1 MLKNYFKIAL
11 RNLVKNKVFSFIN
24 IFGLAVGLAT
34 CLLIM
39 LYVFD
44 ELSYD
49 KHHKNKEQLYRVAT
63 ESNGDKWAG
72 SPAPFAQGLK
82 KDFAEIEQVARFI
95 KFPNI
100 DKMLL
105 KNAKNN
111 SQFYETN
118 GYYIDADFFRI
129 FTYDFKYG
137 NQDALNQPNTLVI
150 SEAIAKKL
158 FGNDNPIDKV
168 INVEIPY
175 GKLDYTVKGVFK
187 NTQHKSH
194 INAHFFLSMENG
206 DIGQWVKQQTN
217 WNNNSIF
224 HTYLKLK
231 AGTNVAAFEAKLTPF
246 LQRNG
251 GADLKAAGVS
261 KSLFLQPVQDI
272 YLKSA
277 IGYEISANG
286 SMTYLYIFGAI
297 AAFVLLIACINFM
310 NLSTARSEKRAKE
323 VGVRKAM
330 GAKKAAL
337 IWQFLGESLIMS
349 LFALFVSIVLLVSAL
364 PVFNAFIQKNIDL
377 FQNPALV
384 LWIAGI
390 TIFTGLLSGL
400 YPAVYLSSF
409 KPISVLKGKMATGMS
424 ALFIRKGLVVFQ
436 FAVSISLII
445 VAVVIWQQLN
455 LIRNTDL
462 GFNKSQQLILP
473 FQSRTSA
480 NNYTALKNEI
490 LAQSN
495 VLSATSGS
503 SYPGIGLLEDFLL
516 YAEGKTLNDKVDVGF
531 VRANDDYI
539 ETLGY
544 KILYGRGFSK
554 NMATDSNTIILNEA
568 AIKQLG
574 YDPETAVGRKVYYEA
589 DNKQFSKEIVGIMKD
604 FNYQSLH
611 NAIAPYGV
619 IRLSSDQQPS
629 YFITTIREGN
639 AQNTIAAIEKIWKKI
654 NPETPFE
661 FTFLDREFQK
671 SYEKEERTAGIII
684 YFTIIA
690 IFIACLGLFG
700 LATFT
705 AEQRTKEIGI
715 RKVLGASVV
724 SIITLLSKDFLTLV
738 LISCLAAFPLGY
750 WAMSKW
756 LQDFAYRVDITWTIF
771 ALSGFTTTLIAL
783 LTVGYQAIKA
793 ALMNPVKSL
802 KAD

>member
-1 MLKNYFKIAL
+1 MLRNYLKIAW
-11 RNLVKNKVFSFIN
+11 RNLINNKVFSFIN

-39 LYVFD
+39 LYIFD

-49 KHHKNKEQLYRVAT
+49 KHHKDKDQLYRVVLQA
-63 ESNGDKWAG
+63 NGEKWAG
-72 SPAPFAQGLK
+72 SPAPFAQGLR
-82 KDFAEIEQVARFI
+82 KDFAEIEQVARFL

-105 KNAKNN
+105 KNEKNN
-111 SQFYETN
+111 RQFYETN
-118 GYYIDADFFRI
+118 GCYVDDDFFRI

-150 SEAIAKKL
+150 SETIAKKL

-175 GKLDYTVKGVFK
+175 GKLNYTVKGVFK

-231 AGTNVAAFEAKLTPF
+231 QGTNPIAFEAKLTPF

-251 GADLKAAGVS
+251 GADLKAARIS
-261 KSLFLQPVQDI
+261 KTLLLQPVKDI
-272 YLKSA
+272 YLKSS
-277 IGYEISANG
+277 IGYEVSANG
-286 SMTYLYIFGAI
+286 SMIYLYIFGAI
-297 AAFVLLIACINFM
+297 AAFLLLIACINFM

-337 IWQFLGESLIMS
+337 IWQFLGESLMLSIM
-349 LFALFVSIVLLVSAL
+349 ALLVALLMLILVL
-364 PVFNAFIQKNIDL
+364 PVFNELTQKNTQL
-377 FQNPALV
+377 FQNPSLV
-384 LWIAGI
+384 FWIGGI
-390 TIFTGLLSGL
+390 TLFTGLLSGL

-409 KPISVLKGKMATGMS
+409 KPILMLKGKITTGMS

-436 FAVSISLII
+436 FAISISLI
-445 VAVVIWQQLN
+445 VAAIVIWQQLN
-455 LIRNTDL
+455 LIRNADV
-462 GFNKSQQLILP
+462 GFKKNQQLILP
-473 FQSRTSA
+473 FQSRASA

-490 LAQSN
+490 LTHSN
-495 VLSATSGS
+495 VISATSGS
-503 SYPGIGLLEDFLL
+503 SYPGIELLEDFLF

-544 KILYGRGFSK
+544 KILHGRGLSK
-554 NMATDSNTIILNEA
+554 NMAADSNTIILNES

-574 YDPETAVGRKVYYEA
+574 YDPKTAIGKKVYYET
-589 DNKQFSKEIVGIMKD
+589 DNKQFSKEIVGILKD
-604 FNYQSLH
+604 FNYRSLH
-611 NAIAPYGV
+611 NAIAPYGI
-619 IRLSSDQQPS
+619 IRLGSDQQPS
-629 YFITTIREGN
+629 YFIATIREDN
-639 AQNTIAAIEKIWKKI
+639 ATNTIAAIEKIWKKI

-661 FTFLDREFQK
+661 FTFLDQEFQR

-715 RKVLGASVV
+715 RKVLGASVI
-724 SIITLLSKDFLTLV
+724 SITSLLSKDFLKLV
-738 LISCLAAFPLGY
+738 FISFLIAFPMGY

-756 LQDFAYRVDITWTIF
+756 LRNFAYQIDIDWSIF
-771 ALSGFTTTLIAL
+771 ALAGLTTTLIAVF
-783 LTVGYQAIKA
+783 TVSFQAIKA
-793 ALMNPVKSL
+793 ALVNPVKSL
-802 KAD
+802 KSE

>member
-1 MLKNYFKIAL
+1 MLRNYLKIAL
-11 RNLVKNKVFSFIN
+11 RNLLKNKTFSFIN

-49 KHHKNKEQLYRVAT
+49 KHHKDKDQLYRVAL
-63 ESNGDKWAG
+63 EVNGEKWAG

-82 KDFAEIEQVARFI
+82 KDFAEIEQLARFI

-105 KNAKNN
+105 KNQKNN
-111 SQFYETN
+111 RQFYETN
-118 GYYIDADFFRI
+118 GYYVDADFFKL

-137 NQDALNQPNTLVI
+137 NQNALNQPNTLVI
-150 SEAIAKKL
+150 SETVANKL
-158 FGNDNPIDKV
+158 FGNDNPIDKI

-175 GKLDYTVKGVFK
+175 GKLNYTVKGVFK
-187 NTQHKSH
+187 NTQQKSH

-231 AGTNVAAFEAKLTPF
+231 SGTNVAAFEAKLTPF

-251 GADLKAAGVS
+251 GADLKAAKVS
-261 KSLFLQPVQDI
+261 KTLFLQPVQDI

-277 IGYEISANG
+277 IGYEISTNG

-297 AAFVLLIACINFM
+297 AAFLLLIACINFM

-337 IWQFLGESLIMS
+337 VWQFLGESLIMS
-349 LFALFVSIVLLVSAL
+349 LIALLVSIVLLISIL
-364 PVFNAFIQKNIDL
+364 PAFNAFTQKDIIL
-377 FQNPALV
+377 FQNRALV

-390 TIFTGLLSGL
+390 TTLTGLLSGL

-409 KPISVLKGKMATGMS
+409 NSISVLKGKMATGIS

-436 FAVSISLII
+436 FAISISLII

-480 NNYTALKNEI
+480 TNYTALKNE
-490 LAQSN
+490 LLTHSN
-495 VLSATSGS
+495 VISATSGS
-503 SYPGIGLLEDFLL
+503 SYPGIELLEDHLF

-544 KILYGRGFSK
+544 KILYGRSLAQ
-554 NMATDSNTIILNEA
+554 NMAADSNTIILNEA

-574 YDPETAVGRKVYYEA
+574 YNPKTAVGKKVYYEV
-589 DNKQFSKEIVGIMKD
+589 NNQQLSKEIVGIVKN
-604 FNYQSLH
+604 FNYRSLH
-611 NAIAPYGV
+611 NAIAPYGI

-629 YFITTIREGN
+629 YFIATIREGN
-639 AQNTIAAIEKIWKKI
+639 AKNTIAAVEKIWKKI

-661 FTFLDREFQK
+661 FTFLDQEFQK
-671 SYEKEERTAGIII
+671 SYEKEERTAGIIA

-690 IFIACLGLFG
+690 IFVACLGLFG

-715 RKVLGASVV
+715 RKVLGASVM
-724 SIITLLSKDFLTLV
+724 SITTLLSKDFLKLV
-738 LISCLAAFPLGY
+738 LISCLAAFPIGY
-750 WAMSKW
+750 WAMNKW
-756 LQDFAYRVDITWTIF
+756 LQDFAYRIDITWNIF
-771 ALSGFTTTLIAL
+771 ALAGFATALIAL
-783 LTVGYQAIKA
+783 LTVSYQAIKA

-802 KAD
+802 KSD

>member
-1 MLKNYFKIAL
+1 
-11 RNLVKNKVFSFIN
+11 
-24 IFGLAVGLAT
+24 
-34 CLLIM
+34 M
-39 LYVFD
+39 LYIFD
-44 ELSYD
+44 EVSYD
-49 KHHKNKEQLYRVAT
+49 KHHKDKNQLYRVAL
-63 ESNGDKWAG
+63 EVNGEKWAG

-82 KDFAEIEQVARFI
+82 NDFAEIEQVARFI

-105 KNAKNN
+105 KNQKNN
-111 SQFYETN
+111 RQFYETN
-118 GYYIDADFFRI
+118 GYYVDADFFKL
-129 FTYDFKYG
+129 FTYDFKHG
-137 NQDALNQPNTLVI
+137 NQNALNQPNTLVI
-150 SEAIAKKL
+150 SETVANKL
-158 FGNDNPIDKV
+158 FGNDNPIDKI

-231 AGTNVAAFEAKLTPF
+231 SGTNVAAFEAKLTPF

-251 GADLKAAGVS
+251 GADLKAAKVS
-261 KSLFLQPVQDI
+261 KTLFLQPVQDI

-277 IGYEISANG
+277 IGYEVSANG
-286 SMTYLYIFGAI
+286 SMIYLYIFGAI
-297 AAFVLLIACINFM
+297 AAFLLLIACINFM

-330 GAKKAAL
+330 GAKKASL
-337 IWQFLGESLIMS
+337 VWQFLGESLIMS
-349 LFALFVSIVLLVSAL
+349 LIALLVSIVLLISIL
-364 PVFNAFIQKNIDL
+364 PAFNAFTQKNIIL
-377 FQNPALV
+377 FQNRALV

-390 TIFTGLLSGL
+390 TTLTGLLSGL

-409 KPISVLKGKMATGMS
+409 NSISVLKGKMATGMS

-436 FAVSISLII
+436 FAISISLII

-455 LIRNTDL
+455 LVRNTDL
-462 GFNKSQQLILP
+462 GFKKSQQLILP

-480 NNYTALKNEI
+480 TNYTALKNEI
-490 LAQSN
+490 LTQSN

-503 SYPGIGLLEDFLL
+503 SYPSIDLLEDHLF

-544 KILYGRGFSK
+544 KILYGRGLSE
-554 NMATDSNTIILNEA
+554 NMAADSNTIILNEA

-574 YDPETAVGRKVYYEA
+574 YDPKTAVGKKVYYEV
-589 DNKQFSKEIVGIMKD
+589 NNQQLSKEIVGIVKN
-604 FNYQSLH
+604 FNYRSLH
-611 NAIAPYGV
+611 NAIAPYGI

-629 YFITTIREGN
+629 YFIATIREGN
-639 AQNTIAAIEKIWKKI
+639 AKNTIAAIEKTWKKI

-661 FTFLDREFQK
+661 FTFLDQEFQK
-671 SYEKEERTAGIII
+671 SYEKEERTAGIIA
-684 YFTIIA
+684 YFTVIA
-690 IFIACLGLFG
+690 IFVACLGLFG

-715 RKVLGASVV
+715 RKVLGASVM
-724 SIITLLSKDFLTLV
+724 SITTLLSKDFLKLV
-738 LISCLAAFPLGY
+738 LISCLVAFPLGY

-756 LQDFAYRVDITWTIF
+756 LQDFSYRIDITWSIF
-771 ALSGFTTTLIAL
+771 ALAGFTTALIAL
-783 LTVGYQAIKA
+783 ITVSYQALRA

-802 KAD
+802 KAE

>member
-1 MLKNYFKIAL
+1 MLRNYFKIAL
-11 RNLVKNKVFSFIN
+11 RNLLKNKTFSFIN

-34 CLLIM
+34 CLLIL

-44 ELSYD
+44 EISYD
-49 KHHKNKEQLYRVAT
+49 RHHKDKDQLYRVAIS
-63 ESNGDKWAG
+63 SNGDKWAG

-82 KDFAEIEQVARFI
+82 KDFAEIEQVVRFI

-105 KNAKNN
+105 RNAKNN
-111 SQFYETN
+111 RQFYETN
-118 GYYIDADFFRI
+118 GYYVDADFFKL
-129 FTYDFKYG
+129 FTYEFKYG

-150 SEAIAKKL
+150 SETIAHKL

-175 GKLDYTVKGVFK
+175 GKLDYTVKGVFR

-231 AGTNVAAFEAKLTPF
+231 SETNVAAFEAKLTPF

-251 GADLKAAGVS
+251 GADLKAASVS

-297 AAFVLLIACINFM
+297 ASFVLLIACINFM

-337 IWQFLGESLIMS
+337 VWQFLGESLI
-349 LFALFVSIVLLVSAL
+349 LCLIALLVSVTLLVSAL
-364 PVFNAFIQKNIDL
+364 PIFNAFTQKNITL
-377 FQNPALV
+377 FQNPVLV

-390 TIFTGLLSGL
+390 TVFTGLLSGL

-436 FAVSISLII
+436 FTISISLII

-455 LIRNTDL
+455 LVRNTDL
-462 GFNKSQQLILP
+462 GFHKSQQLILP

-480 NNYTALKNEI
+480 TNYTVLKNEI
-490 LAQSN
+490 LTQSN

-503 SYPGIGLLEDFLL
+503 SYPGVELLEDYLF

-554 NMATDSNTIILNEA
+554 NMAADSNTIILNEA

-574 YDPETAVGRKVYYEA
+574 YDPKTAVGKKVYYEA
-589 DNKQFSKEIVGIMKD
+589 DNKQFSKEIVGVMKN

-611 NAIAPYGV
+611 TAIAPYGI
-619 IRLSSDQQPS
+619 IRLSNSEQPS
-629 YFITTIREGN
+629 YFITTIRKGN
-639 AQNTIAAIEKIWKKI
+639 AKNTIAAIEKIWKKI
-654 NPETPFE
+654 NPDTPFE

-671 SYEKEERTAGIII
+671 SYEKEERTAGIIA

-715 RKVLGASVV
+715 RKVLGASVT

-738 LISCLAAFPLGY
+738 LISCLAAFPIGY

-756 LQDFAYRVDITWTIF
+756 LQDFAYRIDITWSIY
-771 ALSGFTTTLIAL
+771 AIAVFTTALVAL

-802 KAD
+802 KTE